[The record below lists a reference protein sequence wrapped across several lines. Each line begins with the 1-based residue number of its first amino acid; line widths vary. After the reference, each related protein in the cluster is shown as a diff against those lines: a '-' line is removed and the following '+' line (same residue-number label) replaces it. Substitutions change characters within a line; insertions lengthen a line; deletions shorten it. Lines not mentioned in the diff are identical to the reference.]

1 MHNQINNLI
10 KENNELLFNIL
21 KDKYKDII
29 KIKALSY
36 SNNSSSLEDYITE
49 AELSIYKAIDN
60 NNKDILLNPYINK
73 CINNSLIDYY
83 KHINTNK
90 NKLLNEAISITE
102 NTYDN
107 RYDPELILLDKINYT
122 NLKDKIIDKLTW
134 KEELVFT
141 LKEQNFTIKEI
152 SEITDNNL
160 RTVYNIINRVKTKI
174 SNICQMTL
182 N

>member
-36 SNNSSSLEDYITE
+36 SNSSSLEDYITE

-60 NNKDILLNPYINK
+60 NNKNILLNPYINK

-90 NKLLNEAISITE
+90 NKLLNESISIND
-102 NTYDN
+102 NTHDN
-107 RYDPELILLDKINYT
+107 RYNPELILLDKINYT

-160 RTVYNIINRVKTKI
+160 RTVYNIINRVKNKI
-174 SNICQMTL
+174 SNICQMTS